1 MESIGEPIKTAIT
14 SLMSIFP
21 HIVGKQVYFLVFL
34 RSQLSKDTVRA
45 KSFHIKKSIQ
55 GKSKNKAS

>member
-1 MESIGEPIKTAIT
+1 MDSIGEPIKTAIT

-21 HIVGKQVYFLVFL
+21 HIVGKQAYFPVFL
-34 RSQLSKDTVRA
+34 RRLQLSKDTVRP

-55 GKSKNKAS
+55 EKS